1 MTSSHSNTVTLE
13 SSLIESISYIDGSFV
28 ISDGQPYESGPTA
41 KDKGNGVWEITV
53 NCGRHKTSEVADKFN
68 SLCGGQ
74 YHEYAPK
81 GGGGTPDE
89 LNFMFGITVAFKNAT
104 PITLYLGQG
113 HYSSHNN
120 WWIGGQ
126 NVVNDGKP
134 DLVLI
139 SNNQPIQL
147 LRMSGSTSTIAF
159 ETLAASAKSAK
170 SLAGA
175 S

>member
-1 MTSSHSNTVTLE
+1 
-13 SSLIESISYIDGSFV
+13 
-28 ISDGQPYESGPTA
+28 
-41 KDKGNGVWEITV
+41 
-53 NCGRHKTSEVADKFN
+53 
-68 SLCGGQ
+68 
-74 YHEYAPK
+74 
-81 GGGGTPDE
+81 
-89 LNFMFGITVAFKNAT
+89 MFGVTVAFKNAT

-139 SNNQPIQL
+139 STNQPIQL

>member
-1 MTSSHSNTVTLE
+1 MTSSHSNSVILD
-13 SSLIESISYIDGSFV
+13 SDLIESVEYIEGTFV
-28 ISDGQPYESGPTA
+28 ISSGQPYESGPTP
-41 KDKGNGVWEITV
+41 KNQGKGVWEITV
-53 NCGRHKTSEVADKFN
+53 NCGRHKTSEVANKFD
-68 SLCGGQ
+68 SLCGGE

-89 LNFMFGITVAFKNAT
+89 LNFMFGLTVTFKNAT
-104 PITLYLGQG
+104 PVTLYLAQG

-139 SNNQPIQL
+139 SNDRPIQI
-147 LRMSGSTSTIAF
+147 LRMSGATSKIEF
-159 ETLAASAKSAK
+159 ETLAASAKAAK